1 MIKGYRGDARTPPKE
16 FQNVIVLNR
25 FGFLGFSVDEK
36 VETHTHFV
44 LILGWSLE
52 RNNLLKDKKQ
62 IGCPLHKMG
71 TKVSKEQLCHYSQ
84 ATVTYRTSALWKY
97 FCS

>member
-36 VETHTHFV
+36 VETHTHCTNS
-44 LILGWSLE
+44 GLE
-52 RNNLLKDKKQ
+52 
-62 IGCPLHKMG
+62 
-71 TKVSKEQLCHYSQ
+71 S
-84 ATVTYRTSALWKY
+84 
-97 FCS
+97 